1 MLVELQINEA
11 KSILTTYASQKN
23 ARFSN
28 KKSIIINIK
37 KRWEDTYNSLPKS
50 QQETIDYALE
60 SAKSEFRRRNPKL
73 RKWKDVERQLAKS
86 WPAAMSQIHIDETMQ
101 RLLNIEWV
109 LHLLNTFLATKV
121 VPIQVYQP
129 DPEVELYLAW
139 DGQHTLVLLW
149 LIATQIYGI
158 DPETLDD
165 IVIPVNVY
173 NSNLKN
179 EMRDN
184 FVDLNGAGKK
194 QLDAFDLFE
203 QQVYGV
209 RIDNSKNPAWED
221 AEKKQQI
228 IESHELFL
236 TNKKFGDHEE
246 PGAITRMQEVNKM
259 TTESLGWLCDYL
271 IAVGVQNRPAEE
283 KEMVMMSY
291 FFERC
296 RAARIKVSKQY
307 IHDIAAVAK
316 RHWKADFSPTSKF
329 WVQASIAYNVWH
341 SEHVGVGVARF
352 NKEPNHGY
360 PFLVEQLKKDL
371 PHHTFPENRSSSEF
385 TPDALD
391 LFQ

>member
-1 MLVELQINEA
+1 MLVQLQTNGVFGTP
-11 KSILTTYASQKN
+11 STYASQKN

-28 KKSIIINIK
+28 TKSIIINIK

-86 WPAAMSQIHIDETMQ
+86 WQVPMSNIHIDETMQ

-129 DPEVELYLAW
+129 DPKVELYLAW

-158 DPETLDD
+158 DAETLDD
-165 IVIPVNVY
+165 VILPVNVY
-173 NSNLKN
+173 NSSLKP

-209 RIDNSKNPAWED
+209 RIDSSQNPNWLD
-221 AEKKQQI
+221 AEKKQQV
-228 IESHELFL
+228 IESHGLFL

-259 TTESLGWLCDYL
+259 TTDSLGWLCDYL
-271 IAVGVQNRPAEE
+271 VAVGAQNRPAEE

-296 RAARIKVSKQY
+296 RAARIKVTKQY
-307 IHDIAAVAK
+307 IHDVAAVAK
-316 RHWKADFSPTSKF
+316 RHWAADFSPTSKF
-329 WVQASIAYNVWH
+329 WIRASIAYNVWH
-341 SEHVGVGVARF
+341 SVHVGVGVARF

-391 LFQ
+391 LF